1 MLLPYVAFSQT
12 DLVKWNGTPN
22 TTGGAMMPTTIATN
36 VSAEPITW
44 NGLSMNTGSS
54 WDYFESSGWD
64 TDNSDNMNKYVQFVM
79 GGNGDN
85 TVTINQINFQ
95 YIGGQKKYR
104 VRWSKDANF
113 ANYTTIATENS
124 AAIDGQNPSTGNIS
138 GLNIVLNAGEK
149 LYVRF
154 YAFHGANQWNS
165 GQWRLKRD
173 VTFRGTA
180 TTPTPPSALTGTYTV
195 GTNGS
200 FATIT
205 QAVQALNTLGV
216 SGPVTFSLTKALY
229 SNTTG
234 ETFPITINAIAG
246 SSATNKVTFKP
257 AATMNVKIEGSN
269 INSYTGVPAI
279 FKFNGADNI
288 VIDGS
293 NTTNGTTRNLT
304 INNKDNIDYIERTVI
319 WIASLGSNPATNI
332 TIKNSNIRQAVKNA
346 NGAFCVGV
354 YSGSNN
360 IGGNNTMV
368 VAAATADNTGIKITN
383 NDFMNVKQGV
393 YINGGSVATT
403 NVLVNLNDLGAENN
417 QETIIQPACFSN
429 VNGFEYSEN
438 LIYNLYRNSSAG
450 DLTSAGIF
458 ITGNT
463 RNGSI
468 LKNDMRGLTKTVTD
482 QYTFA
487 GITLASTNTAANIL
501 IANNFIHNVSGN
513 GNSDSALNGHGINVA
528 SGGGYRIYNNT
539 VKLQVNQATPGY
551 SSALYV
557 HQGATGLDVRNNIF
571 MNLQTT
577 GIRRTAIMIKN
588 SKSIIN
594 TIFSNLDY
602 NNYYS
607 LDQLGFIANNNS
619 IGQIDWPANPDYI
632 AGLQQWK
639 TVTGK
644 DANSLNVNAAFVS
657 VSDLHMSSANAGLD
671 NLGTPIA
678 EMIKDIDGQLRSTS
692 TPDMGADE
700 FGAFGFAPS
709 NNAGIYCDASTT
721 WNGSEWSNGIPT
733 AEKDAIFTGNYT
745 HAGGTFNACSI
756 NVNDTAVVLFKDM
769 CNAVVTHSV
778 NVATTASLTFES
790 SSNLIQVENTHNSGN
805 VTIQRFGS
813 RLKKLDYTFWSSPVT
828 GTQTLLQFSPATLP
842 NRFYTFSSSTNSY
855 LSVASPSTTT
865 FVTGKSYL
873 IRMPDQITSPQATAY
888 SVGAYRF
895 AFEGLFTGTPNNG
908 TIHLPMVYTSATN
921 CYNGVGNPYPSPISI
936 TDFIDANLDNIEGTL
951 WIWRKTNNPDE
962 TSYCAVTKL
971 GYIANRAPGGGGVGG
986 NDGNDL
992 IADPFEIDAEGVLN
1006 TGQGFII
1013 KAKNNNDV
1021 VFRNNMRKS
1030 NNYANFF
1037 RNGDTDPESNAVVAS
1052 RLWINIGRPDGQ
1064 LFSQTMVGYTP
1075 QATLE
1080 YDNGIDGRAF
1090 ADGTSTIYSV
1100 IEGAK
1105 LGIQGRPAFNIDDVV
1120 ALGFK
1125 TEVAGEFVM
1134 KLDRIDGI
1142 FAGEQD
1148 IYIMDNLTDTAHD
1161 IKNGDFTFTSE
1172 VGTFDSRFEIIYK
1185 QPEALGVS
1193 ETQIKE
1199 TVIFGKDQQIKITS
1213 SEEIKSVT
1221 VYDINGK
1228 VLCQN
1233 NNVNNTEFASSGLTA
1248 TQQVV
1253 IVNAVLSSG
1262 HAVSKKIMMN

>member
-1 MLLPYVAFSQT
+1 MLLPVAAFSQT
-12 DLVKWNGTPN
+12 DLVKWNGNPN
-22 TTGGAMMPTTIATN
+22 TVGGTLVPTTIAAN
-36 VSAEPITW
+36 VSAQPITSAGI
-44 NGLSMNTGSS
+44 NMNTGNS

-64 TDNSDNMNKYVQFVM
+64 TNNSDNMNKYMQFVI
-79 GGNGDN
+79 GGNLNN
-85 TVTINQINFQ
+85 TVTVNQINFQ

-113 ANYTTIATENS
+113 TTYTTIASVNN
-124 AAIDGQNPSTGNIS
+124 AADDGQNPSTGNIS
-138 GLNIVLNAGEK
+138 GLNILLAAGEK

-154 YAFHGANQWNS
+154 YAFDGNNQWNS
-165 GQWRLKRD
+165 GQWRLKKD

-180 TTPTPPSALTGTYTV
+180 TAPTPLSGSYNV
-195 GTNGS
+195 GTNGTFS
-200 FATIT
+200 TIT
-205 QAVQALNTLGV
+205 QAVNALNALGV
-216 SGPVTFSLTKALY
+216 SGPVTFSLTNALY
-229 SNTTG
+229 SNATG
-234 ETFPITINAIAG
+234 ETFPITISAFTG
-246 SSATNKVTFKP
+246 SSVTNKVTFRP
-257 AATMNVKIEGSN
+257 SATMNVRIEGSN
-269 INSYTGVPAI
+269 LNGSTGVPAI

-288 VIDGS
+288 IIDGS

-304 INNKDNIDYIERTVI
+304 INNKDYIDYIERTVI
-319 WIASLGSNPATNI
+319 WVASLGSNPATNI
-332 TIKNSNIRQAVKNA
+332 TVKNTNLRQSVKNA

-360 IGGNNTMV
+360 VGSNNTMTV
-368 VAAATADNTGIKITN
+368 MPATADNTGIKITN

-393 YINGGSVATT
+393 YINGGSTATT

-417 QETIIQPACFSN
+417 TETIIQPACFSN

-438 LIYNLYRNSSAG
+438 LVYNLYRDNAAG

-468 LKNDMRGLTKTVTD
+468 LKNNMRGLTKTHTD

-487 GITLASTNTAANIL
+487 GITLASTNNAANIL
-501 IANNFIHNVSGN
+501 IANNFILNVSGK

-539 VKLQVNQATPGY
+539 VKLQTNQATAGY

-571 MNLQTT
+571 INLQTT
-577 GIRRTAIMIKN
+577 GIRRTAIMVKN

-602 NNYYS
+602 NDYYS

-619 IGQIDWPANPDYI
+619 IGQIDWPANPDYL
-632 AGLQQWK
+632 AELQQWK

-644 DANSLNVNAAFVS
+644 DAHSVNVNAAFAS
-657 VSDLHMSSANAGLD
+657 VSDLHMSSANAGID

-678 EMIKDIDGQLRSTS
+678 EITKDIDGQLRSTS

-700 FGAFGFAPS
+700 FGAFGFVPA

-721 WNGSEWSNGIPT
+721 WNGSEWSNGVPT

-745 HAGGTFNACSI
+745 HAGGTFNACSL
-756 NVNDTAVVLFKDM
+756 NVNNTAVVLFKGM
-769 CNAVVTHSV
+769 CNAIVTHSV

-790 SSNLIQVENTHNSGN
+790 SSNLIQIENTHNSGN

-828 GTQTLLQFSPATLP
+828 GTQTLQQFSPDTQS
-842 NRFYTFSSSTNSY
+842 NRFYTYNSINNNY

-865 FVTGKSYL
+865 FVTGRSYL
-873 IRMPDQITSPQATAY
+873 IRMPHQITGPQAAAY
-888 SVGAYRF
+888 NALGYRF

-908 TIHLPMVYTSATN
+908 NIHIPLVYGSDAN
-921 CYNGVGNPYPSPISI
+921 SYNGVGNPYPSPISI

-971 GYIANRAPGGGGVGG
+971 GFIANNAPGGGGTGG

-992 IADPFEIDAEGVLN
+992 IADPFAIDAEGVLN
-1006 TGQGFII
+1006 TGQGFIV
-1013 KAKNNNDV
+1013 KSKNNNDL

-1030 NNYANFF
+1030 DNFANFF
-1037 RNGDTDPESNAVVAS
+1037 RNGDTDPESNAIVAS
-1052 RLWINIGRPDGQ
+1052 RLWINIGSPDGQ

-1090 ADGTSTIYSV
+1090 VDATSTIYSV
-1100 IEGAK
+1100 IEGEK
-1105 LGIQGRPAFNIDDVV
+1105 LGIQGRPAFNIDDVA

-1125 TEVAGEFVM
+1125 TEVAGDFVM
-1134 KLDRIDGI
+1134 KLDRTDGI

-1148 IYIMDNLTDTAHD
+1148 IFIKDNLTGTAHD
-1161 IKNGDFTFTSE
+1161 IKNGDFSFTSE
-1172 VGTFDSRFEIIYK
+1172 AGTFDSRFEIIYK

-1199 TVIFGKDQQIKITS
+1199 TVIFGQDQQVKITS

-1228 VLCQN
+1228 VLYQN
-1233 NNVNNTEFASSGLTA
+1233 NNVNNTEFASSNLTA
-1248 TQQVV
+1248 SQQVV
-1253 IVNAVLSSG
+1253 IVNAVLLSG

>member
-1 MLLPYVAFSQT
+1 MKKLLLLLMLLPFVALSQT
-12 DLVKWNGTPN
+12 DLVSWSPN
-22 TTGGAMMPTTIATN
+22 PNTNLNPVTLNNSNLSTFAITTGGFTPSL
-36 VSAEPITW
+36 VW
-44 NGLSMNTGSS
+44 TGIQGTGFPSGNS
-54 WDYFESSGWD
+54 LDLTKYFQYSVAAYS
-64 TDNSDNMNKYVQFVM
+64 N
-79 GGNGDN
+79 N
-85 TVTINQINFQ
+85 TVTIKEIKFN
-95 YIGGQKKYR
+95 YR
-104 VRWSKDANF
+104 GTAKRHMVRYSKSADFSNPV
-113 ANYTTIATENS
+113 TLATEFNND
-124 AAIDGQNPSTGNIS
+124 AAEWTIKSGNITLTGS
-138 GLNIVLNAGEK
+138 NIITLNAGERI
-149 LYVRF
+149 YIRI
-154 YAFHGANQWNS
+154 YAYHGDQRVITDSLVINGSTGTPS
-165 GQWRLKRD
+165 GYS
-173 VTFRGTA
+173 GTIHVGA
-180 TTPTPPSALTGTYTV
+180 AQPSPFNTITNAVSALS
-195 GTNGS
+195 S
-200 FATIT
+200 FGIT
-205 QAVQALNTLGV
+205 
-216 SGPVTFSLTKALY
+216 GPVTIVLDDALY
-229 SNTTG
+229 SNATG
-234 ETFPITINAIAG
+234 ETFPITMNAVTG
-246 SSATNKVTFKP
+246 SSVTNTVTFRP
-257 AATMNVKIEGSN
+257 NATMNVKIEGSN

-332 TIKNSNIRQAVKNA
+332 TVKNSNIRQAVKNA
-346 NGAFCVGV
+346 NSNFCVGV
-354 YSGSNN
+354 YSGGNN
-360 IGGNNTMV
+360 VGSNNTMTV
-368 VAAATADNTGIKITN
+368 VAATADNTGINITN

-393 YINGGSVATT
+393 YINGSATTATT
-403 NVLVNLNDLGAENN
+403 NVLVNLNDLGAESNT
-417 QETIIQPACFSN
+417 ETIIQPACFSN

-438 LIYNLYRNSSAG
+438 YVYNLYRNTNAG

-468 LKNDMRGLTKTVTD
+468 LKNNMRNLVKTQTD
-482 QYTFA
+482 NSTFA
-487 GITLASTNTAANIL
+487 GITLASTSTSANIL
-501 IANNFIHNVSGN
+501 VANNFILNVSGN
-513 GNSDSALNGHGINVA
+513 GNSDAALNGHGINVA
-528 SGGGYRIYNNT
+528 SGNGYRIYNNT
-539 VKLQVNQATPGY
+539 VKLQTNQANAGY
-551 SSALYV
+551 SSALFV
-557 HQGATGLDVRNNIF
+557 NTAATGIDLRNNIF
-571 MNLQTT
+571 VNLQTT
-577 GIRRTAIMIKN
+577 GIRRTAIMVKN

-594 TIFSNLDY
+594 TIFTNLDY
-602 NNYYS
+602 NDYYS

-678 EMIKDIDGQLRSTS
+678 EILKDIDGQLRST

-700 FGAFGFAPS
+700 FGTFNFTPG
-709 NNAGIYCDASTT
+709 NNTGIYCDASTT

-756 NVNDTAVVLFKDM
+756 HVSNTAVVLFKDM
-769 CNAVVTHSV
+769 SNAVVTNSV

-790 SSNLIQVENTHNSGN
+790 SSNLIQVENTQNSGN

-828 GTQTLLQFSPATLP
+828 GTQTLQQFSPATLP
-842 NRFYTFSSSTNSY
+842 NRFYTYNTSTNNY

-873 IRMPDQITSPQATAY
+873 IRMPDQITGPLATAY
-888 SVGAYRF
+888 NAFGYRF

-908 TIHLPMVYTSATN
+908 TIHLPLVYTNETN

-971 GYIANRAPGGGGVGG
+971 GFIANRAPGGGGVGG

-992 IADPFEIDAEGVLN
+992 IADPFEIDEEGVLN

-1013 KAKNNNDV
+1013 KAKNNNDL

-1037 RNGDTDPESNAVVAS
+1037 RNGDTGPESNAVEAS
-1052 RLWINIGRPDGQ
+1052 RLWINIGSPDGQ

-1090 ADGTSTIYSV
+1090 VDGTSTIYSV
-1100 IEGAK
+1100 IEGEK

-1125 TEVAGEFVM
+1125 TEVAGDFVM
-1134 KLDRIDGI
+1134 KLDRTNGI

-1148 IYIMDNLTDTAHD
+1148 IYIKDNLNGTAHD
-1161 IKNGDFTFTSE
+1161 IKNGDFSFTSE
-1172 VGTFDSRFEIIYK
+1172 AGTFDGRFEIIYK

-1199 TVIFGKDQQIKITS
+1199 TVIFGGNQQVKITS

-1228 VLCQN
+1228 VLYQN
-1233 NNVNNTEFASSGLTA
+1233 NNVNNTEFASSNLTA
-1248 TQQVV
+1248 SQQVV
-1253 IVNAVLSSG
+1253 IVNAVLLSG
-1262 HAVSKKIMMN
+1262 QAVSKKIMMN